1 MFGAMFAAR
10 PERAAAE
17 MLRVTKPGGRIA
29 MANWTPT
36 GFIGE
41 MLRTTVGYV
50 PAPNGVPSPLLWGTE
65 DAVRS
70 RLESRAASIKLT
82 RRLMVFVPGTD
93 GCHETIRVEKIRSQS
108 LSPIPRRRT

>member
-17 MLRVTKPGGRIA
+17 LLRVTRSGGRIA

-41 MLRTTVGYV
+41 MLRTTVRYV
-50 PAPNGVPSPLLWGTE
+50 PPPAGVPSPLLWGSE
-65 DAVRS
+65 NAVRA
-70 RLESRAASIKLT
+70 RLGKGVRVADVHAAPDHVRVSVRAGT
-82 RRLMVFVPGTD
+82 RW
-93 GCHETIRVEKIRSQS
+93 
-108 LSPIPRRRT
+108 